1 MRLNQTS
8 PSLASYSRMFKN
20 AMDVDRA
27 KRQYITNEESFCIV
41 KESILSFQAPL
52 LVSFRQKLD
61 FVYWFFQIIY
71 TGAPG
76 NRYSS
81 HKYIIQS
88 TNSMFVQV
96 SPYKGGQPVFY
107 RIHNVIKAYNI
118 VIIFGACAI

>member
-41 KESILSFQAPL
+41 TESILSFQAPL
-52 LVSFRQKLD
+52 LVFDKNLILSIDFFRL
-61 FVYWFFQIIY
+61 FIY